1 MKPLA
6 IYIYIFLMLN
16 NMPVVAQS
24 QKVISIEWKTIAE
37 LPSFNN
43 QSKSIG
49 VAGPIVG
56 VINNKLIVAGGANF
70 PEKMPWQGGK
80 KAYYN
85 NIAIFQKEKEQ
96 VFQEAIQASLA
107 GNIAYAANCL
117 TPFGVVYAGGEN
129 ELGLSDKVYL
139 LQWDE
144 ASSTMLQTKL
154 PDLPIKTTNGS
165 LVCIDKIIYFLGGE
179 TLANTTNQFFSLN
192 LIKINEGW
200 TTLPVIPKPLS
211 NIVVVAQYLNGQKQ
225 IYLMG
230 GRAKQKN
237 GISDFSSDV
246 YSFDIYLKRWDKKK
260 SLPYPISAGTGAVV
274 SEKYILLF
282 GGDRGEQFNKV
293 ERTISTI
300 NLEKDELRKEN
311 LITIKNKLL
320 ESHPGFSNEILL
332 YNTQKNI
339 WVSNGFIPFNTSVT
353 TNVVQ
358 WGDEI
363 IIPSGEIKAGVR
375 TPRIISAKI
384 ILHE

>member
-1 MKPLA
+1 
-6 IYIYIFLMLN
+6 MLN
-16 NMPVVAQS
+16 NMPAVAQS
-24 QKVISIEWKTIAE
+24 KKVISIEWKTIAE
-37 LPSFNN
+37 LPPFRD

-49 VAGPIVG
+49 VAGPVVG
-56 VINNKLIVAGGANF
+56 IINNKLIVAGGANF
-70 PEKMPWQGGK
+70 PDKMPWQGGK
-80 KAYYN
+80 KIYYN
-85 NIAIFQKEKEQ
+85 NISIFNKEKEQ
-96 VFQEAIQASLA
+96 VFQEKIQNSLTS
-107 GNIAYAANCL
+107 NIAYAANCI
-117 TPFGVVYAGGEN
+117 TPLGLVYAGGEN

-144 ASSTMLQTKL
+144 ASNNLRQTKL
-154 PDLPIKTTNGS
+154 PDLPVETTNGS
-165 LVCIDKIIYFLGGE
+165 LVCIDNTIYFLGGE
-179 TLANTTNQFFSLN
+179 TLTNTTNQFYSLN
-192 LIKINEGW
+192 LIKINQGW
-200 TTLPVIPKPLS
+200 MTLPVLPKPLS
-211 NIVVVAQYLNGQKQ
+211 NMVVVAQYLNGQKQ

-246 YSFDIYLKRWDKKK
+246 YSFDIHLKIWDKKK
-260 SLPYPISAGTGAVV
+260 SLPYPLSAGTGAVF

-282 GGDRGEQFNKV
+282 GGDQGERFNKV
-293 ERTISTI
+293 EQTISNI
-300 NLEKDELRKEN
+300 NLEKEQFKKEN
-311 LITIKNKLL
+311 LISIKNKLL

-339 WVSNGFIPFNTSVT
+339 WLSNGFIPFNASVT
-353 TNVVQ
+353 TNLVQ

>member
-6 IYIYIFLMLN
+6 IYILLMLN
-16 NMPVVAQS
+16 NMPAFAQS
-24 QKVISIEWKTIAE
+24 KKVISIEWKTIAE
-37 LPSFNN
+37 LPPFNN

-56 VINNKLIVAGGANF
+56 VINNKLIVAAGANF
-70 PEKMPWQGGK
+70 PDKMPWQGGK

-85 NIAIFQKEKEQ
+85 NIVIFKKEKGQ
-96 VFQEAIQASLA
+96 VLQETIAPSLVS
-107 GNIAYAANCL
+107 NIAYAANCS
-117 TPFGVVYAGGEN
+117 TPFGIVFAGGEN

-139 LQWDE
+139 LKWDE
-144 ASSTMLQTKL
+144 ASNNLLQTKL
-154 PDLPIKTTNGS
+154 PDLPVKTTNGS
-165 LVCIDKIIYFLGGE
+165 LVCIDKILYFLGGE
-179 TLANTTNQFFSLN
+179 TLVNTTNQFFSLN
-192 LIKINEGW
+192 LNKINDGW
-200 TTLPVIPKPLS
+200 TMLPAIPKPLS
-211 NIVVVAQYLNGQKQ
+211 NTVVVAQYLNGQKQ

-246 YSFDIYLKRWDKKK
+246 YSFDIHLKRWDKKK

-274 SEKYILLF
+274 TEKYILLF

-293 ERTISTI
+293 ERTISSI

-332 YNTQKNI
+332 YNTQKNV

>member
-6 IYIYIFLMLN
+6 IYILLMLN
-16 NMPVVAQS
+16 NMPAVAQS
-24 QKVISIEWKTIAE
+24 KKVISIEWKTIAE
-37 LPSFNN
+37 LPPFRE

-49 VAGPIVG
+49 VAGPVVG
-56 VINNKLIVAGGANF
+56 IINNKLIVAGGANF
-70 PEKMPWQGGK
+70 PDKMPWQGGK
-80 KAYYN
+80 KIYYN
-85 NIAIFQKEKEQ
+85 NISIFNKEKEQ
-96 VFQEAIQASLA
+96 VFQEKIQNSLTS
-107 GNIAYAANCL
+107 NIAYAANCI
-117 TPFGVVYAGGEN
+117 TPLGLVYAGGEN

-144 ASSTMLQTKL
+144 ASNNLRQTKL
-154 PDLPIKTTNGS
+154 PDLPVETTNGS
-165 LVCIDKIIYFLGGE
+165 LVCIDNTIYFLGGE
-179 TLANTTNQFFSLN
+179 TLTNTTNQFYSLN
-192 LIKINEGW
+192 LIKINQGW
-200 TTLPVIPKPLS
+200 MTLPVLPKPLS
-211 NIVVVAQYLNGQKQ
+211 NMVVVAQYLNGQKQ

-246 YSFDIYLKRWDKKK
+246 YSFDIHLKIWDKKK
-260 SLPYPISAGTGAVV
+260 SLPYPLSAGTGAVF

-282 GGDRGEQFNKV
+282 GGDQGERFNKV
-293 ERTISTI
+293 EQTISNI
-300 NLEKDELRKEN
+300 NLEKEQFKKEN
-311 LITIKNKLL
+311 LISIKNKLL

-339 WVSNGFIPFNTSVT
+339 WLSNGFIPFNASVT
-353 TNVVQ
+353 TNLVQ

>member
-1 MKPLA
+1 
-6 IYIYIFLMLN
+6 MLN
-16 NMPVVAQS
+16 NMPAVAQS
-24 QKVISIEWKTIAE
+24 KKVISIEWKTIAE
-37 LPSFNN
+37 LPPFRE

-49 VAGPIVG
+49 VAGPVVG
-56 VINNKLIVAGGANF
+56 IINNKLIVAGGANF
-70 PEKMPWQGGK
+70 PDKMPWQGGK
-80 KAYYN
+80 KIYYN
-85 NIAIFQKEKEQ
+85 NISIFNKEKEQ
-96 VFQEAIQASLA
+96 VFQEKIQNSLTS
-107 GNIAYAANCL
+107 NIAYAANCI
-117 TPFGVVYAGGEN
+117 TPLGVVYAGGEN

-144 ASSTMLQTKL
+144 ASNSMRQTKL
-154 PDLPIKTTNGS
+154 PDLPVETTNGS
-165 LVCIDKIIYFLGGE
+165 LVCIDNTIYFLGGE
-179 TLANTTNQFFSLN
+179 TLTNTTNQFYSLN
-192 LIKINEGW
+192 LIKINQGW
-200 TTLPVIPKPLS
+200 MTLPVLPKPLS
-211 NIVVVAQYLNGQKQ
+211 NMVVVAQYLDGQKQ

-246 YSFDIYLKRWDKKK
+246 YSFDIHLKIWDKKK
-260 SLPYPISAGTGAVV
+260 SLPYPLSAGTGAVF

-282 GGDRGEQFNKV
+282 GGDRGERFNKV
-293 ERTISTI
+293 EQTISNI

-311 LITIKNKLL
+311 LISIKNKLL

-339 WVSNGFIPFNTSVT
+339 WLSNGFIPFNTSVT
-353 TNVVQ
+353 TNLVP

>member
-6 IYIYIFLMLN
+6 IYILLMLN
-16 NMPVVAQS
+16 NMPAVAQS
-24 QKVISIEWKTIAE
+24 KKVISIEWKTIAE
-37 LPSFNN
+37 LPLFRE

-49 VAGPIVG
+49 VAGPVVG
-56 VINNKLIVAGGANF
+56 IINNKLIVAGGANF
-70 PEKMPWQGGK
+70 PDKMPWQGGK
-80 KAYYN
+80 KIYYN
-85 NIAIFQKEKEQ
+85 NISIFNKEKEQ
-96 VFQEAIQASLA
+96 VFQEKIQNSLTS
-107 GNIAYAANCL
+107 NIAYAANCI
-117 TPFGVVYAGGEN
+117 TPLGVVYAGGEN

-144 ASSTMLQTKL
+144 ASNSMRQTKL
-154 PDLPIKTTNGS
+154 PDLPVETTNGS
-165 LVCIDKIIYFLGGE
+165 LVCIDNTIYFLGGE
-179 TLANTTNQFFSLN
+179 TLTNTTNQFYSLN
-192 LIKINEGW
+192 LIKINQGW
-200 TTLPVIPKPLS
+200 MTLPVLPKPLS
-211 NIVVVAQYLNGQKQ
+211 NMVVVAQYLDGQKQ

-246 YSFDIYLKRWDKKK
+246 YSFDIHLKIWDKKK
-260 SLPYPISAGTGAVV
+260 SLPYPLSAGTGAVF

-282 GGDRGEQFNKV
+282 GGDRGERFNKV
-293 ERTISTI
+293 EQTISNI

-311 LITIKNKLL
+311 LISIKNKLL

-339 WVSNGFIPFNTSVT
+339 WLSNGFIPFNTSVT
-353 TNVVQ
+353 TNLVQ

>member
-6 IYIYIFLMLN
+6 IYILLMLN
-16 NMPVVAQS
+16 NMPAVAQS
-24 QKVISIEWKTIAE
+24 KKVISIEWKTIAE
-37 LPSFNN
+37 LPPFRD

-49 VAGPIVG
+49 VAGPVVG
-56 VINNKLIVAGGANF
+56 IINNKLIVAGGANF
-70 PEKMPWQGGK
+70 PDKMPWQGGK
-80 KAYYN
+80 KIYYN
-85 NIAIFQKEKEQ
+85 NISIFNKEKEQ
-96 VFQEAIQASLA
+96 VFQEKIQNSLTS
-107 GNIAYAANCL
+107 NIAYAANCI
-117 TPFGVVYAGGEN
+117 TPLGVVYAGGEN

-144 ASSTMLQTKL
+144 ASNNLRQTKL
-154 PDLPIKTTNGS
+154 PDLPVETTNGS
-165 LVCIDKIIYFLGGE
+165 LVCIDNTIYFLGGE
-179 TLANTTNQFFSLN
+179 TLTNTTNQFYSLN
-192 LIKINEGW
+192 LIKINLGW
-200 TTLPVIPKPLS
+200 MTLPVLPKSLS
-211 NIVVVAQYLNGQKQ
+211 NMVVVAQYLNGQKQ

-246 YSFDIYLKRWDKKK
+246 YSFDIHLKIWDKKK
-260 SLPYPISAGTGAVV
+260 SLPYPLSAGTGAVF

-282 GGDRGEQFNKV
+282 GGDQGERFNKV
-293 ERTISTI
+293 EQTISNI
-300 NLEKDELRKEN
+300 NLEKEQFKKEN
-311 LITIKNKLL
+311 LISIKNKLL

-339 WVSNGFIPFNTSVT
+339 WLSNGFIPFNASVT
-353 TNVVQ
+353 TNLVQ

>member
-1 MKPLA
+1 
-6 IYIYIFLMLN
+6 MLN
-16 NMPVVAQS
+16 NMPAVAQS
-24 QKVISIEWKTIAE
+24 KKVISIEWKTIAE
-37 LPSFNN
+37 LPLFRE

-49 VAGPIVG
+49 VAGPVVG
-56 VINNKLIVAGGANF
+56 IINNKLIVAGGANF
-70 PEKMPWQGGK
+70 PDKMPWQGGK
-80 KAYYN
+80 KIYYN
-85 NIAIFQKEKEQ
+85 NISIFNKEKEQ
-96 VFQEAIQASLA
+96 VFQEKIQNSLTS
-107 GNIAYAANCL
+107 NIAYAANCI
-117 TPFGVVYAGGEN
+117 TPLGVVYAGGEN

-144 ASSTMLQTKL
+144 ASNSMRQTKL
-154 PDLPIKTTNGS
+154 PDLPVETTNGS
-165 LVCIDKIIYFLGGE
+165 LVCIDNTIYFLGGE
-179 TLANTTNQFFSLN
+179 TLTNTTNQFYSLN
-192 LIKINEGW
+192 LIKINQGW
-200 TTLPVIPKPLS
+200 MTLPVLPKPLS
-211 NIVVVAQYLNGQKQ
+211 NMVVVAQYLDGQKQ

-246 YSFDIYLKRWDKKK
+246 YSFDIHLKIWDKKK
-260 SLPYPISAGTGAVV
+260 SLPYPLSAGTGAVF

-282 GGDRGEQFNKV
+282 GGDQGERFNKV
-293 ERTISTI
+293 EQTISNI
-300 NLEKDELRKEN
+300 NLEKEQFKKEN
-311 LITIKNKLL
+311 LISIKNKLL

-339 WVSNGFIPFNTSVT
+339 WLSNGFIPFNASVT
-353 TNVVQ
+353 TNLVQ

>member
-6 IYIYIFLMLN
+6 IYILLMLN
-16 NMPVVAQS
+16 NMPAVGQS
-24 QKVISIEWKTIAE
+24 KKVISIEWKTIAE
-37 LPSFNN
+37 LPPFRD

-49 VAGPIVG
+49 IAGPVVG
-56 VINNKLIVAGGANF
+56 IINNKLIVAGGANF
-70 PEKMPWQGGK
+70 PDKMPWQGGK
-80 KAYYN
+80 KIYYN
-85 NIAIFQKEKEQ
+85 SISIFNKEKEQ
-96 VFQEAIQASLA
+96 VFQEKIQNSLTS
-107 GNIAYAANCL
+107 NIAYAANCI
-117 TPFGVVYAGGEN
+117 TPLGVVYAGGEN

-144 ASSTMLQTKL
+144 ASNNLRQTKL
-154 PDLPIKTTNGS
+154 PDLPVETTNGS
-165 LVCIDKIIYFLGGE
+165 LVCIENTIYFLGGE
-179 TLANTTNQFFSLN
+179 TLTNTTNQFYSLN
-192 LIKINEGW
+192 LNKINQGW
-200 TTLPVIPKPLS
+200 MTLPVLPKPLS
-211 NIVVVAQYLNGQKQ
+211 NMVVVAQHLNGQKQ
-225 IYLMG
+225 IYLLG

-246 YSFDIYLKRWDKKK
+246 YSFDIHLKIWDKKK
-260 SLPYPISAGTGAVV
+260 SLPYPLSAGTGAVF

-282 GGDRGEQFNKV
+282 GGDRGERFNKV
-293 ERTISTI
+293 EQTISNI
-300 NLEKDELRKEN
+300 NLEKEQFKKEN
-311 LITIKNKLL
+311 LISIKNKLL

-339 WVSNGFIPFNTSVT
+339 WLSNGFIPFNTSVT
-353 TNVVQ
+353 TNLVQ

>member
-6 IYIYIFLMLN
+6 IYILLMLN
-16 NMPVVAQS
+16 NMPAVAQS
-24 QKVISIEWKTIAE
+24 KKIISIEWKTIAE
-37 LPSFNN
+37 LPPFRE

-49 VAGPIVG
+49 VAGPVVG
-56 VINNKLIVAGGANF
+56 IINNKLIVAGGANF
-70 PEKMPWQGGK
+70 PDKMPWQGGK
-80 KAYYN
+80 KIYYN
-85 NIAIFQKEKEQ
+85 NISIFNKEKEQ
-96 VFQEAIQASLA
+96 VFQEKIQNSLTS
-107 GNIAYAANCL
+107 NIAYAANCI
-117 TPFGVVYAGGEN
+117 TPLGLVYAGGEN

-144 ASSTMLQTKL
+144 ASNNLRQTKL
-154 PDLPIKTTNGS
+154 PDLPVETTNGS
-165 LVCIDKIIYFLGGE
+165 LVCIDNTIYFLGGE
-179 TLANTTNQFFSLN
+179 TLTNTTNQFYSLN
-192 LIKINEGW
+192 LIKINQGW
-200 TTLPVIPKPLS
+200 MTLPVLPKPLS
-211 NIVVVAQYLNGQKQ
+211 NMVVVAQYLNGQKQ

-246 YSFDIYLKRWDKKK
+246 YSFDIHLKIWDKKK
-260 SLPYPISAGTGAVV
+260 SLPYPLSAGTGAVF

-282 GGDRGEQFNKV
+282 GGDQGERFNKV
-293 ERTISTI
+293 EQTISNI
-300 NLEKDELRKEN
+300 NLEKEQFKKEN
-311 LITIKNKLL
+311 LISIKNKLL

-339 WVSNGFIPFNTSVT
+339 WLSNGFIPFNTSVT
-353 TNVVQ
+353 TNLVQ

>member
-6 IYIYIFLMLN
+6 IYILLMLN
-16 NMPVVAQS
+16 NMPAVAQS
-24 QKVISIEWKTIAE
+24 KKVISIEWKTIAE
-37 LPSFNN
+37 LPPFRD

-56 VINNKLIVAGGANF
+56 VINDKLIVAGGANF
-70 PEKMPWQGGK
+70 PDKMPWQGGK
-80 KAYYN
+80 KIYYN
-85 NIAIFQKEKEQ
+85 NISIFNKEKEQ
-96 VFQEAIQASLA
+96 VFQEKIQNSLTS
-107 GNIAYAANCL
+107 NIAYAANCI
-117 TPFGVVYAGGEN
+117 TPLGVVYAGGEN
-129 ELGLSDKVYL
+129 ELGFSDKVYL

-144 ASSTMLQTKL
+144 ASNNLRQTKL
-154 PDLPIKTTNGS
+154 PDLPVETTNGS
-165 LVCIDKIIYFLGGE
+165 LVCIDNTIYFLGGE
-179 TLANTTNQFFSLN
+179 TLTNTTNQFYSLN
-192 LIKINEGW
+192 LIKINQGW
-200 TTLPVIPKPLS
+200 MTLPVLPKPLS
-211 NIVVVAQYLNGQKQ
+211 NMVVVAQYLNGQKQ

-246 YSFDIYLKRWDKKK
+246 YSFDIHLKIWDKKK
-260 SLPYPISAGTGAVV
+260 SLPYPLSAGTGAVF

-282 GGDRGEQFNKV
+282 GGDQGERFNKV
-293 ERTISTI
+293 EQTISNI
-300 NLEKDELRKEN
+300 NLEKEQFKKEN
-311 LITIKNKLL
+311 LISIKNKLL

-339 WVSNGFIPFNTSVT
+339 WLSNGFIPFNASVT
-353 TNVVQ
+353 TNLVQ
-358 WGDEI
+358 WADKI

>member
-6 IYIYIFLMLN
+6 IYILLMLN
-16 NMPVVAQS
+16 NMPAVAQS
-24 QKVISIEWKTIAE
+24 KKVISIEWKTIAE
-37 LPSFNN
+37 LPPFRD

-49 VAGPIVG
+49 VAGPVVG
-56 VINNKLIVAGGANF
+56 IINNKLIVAGGANF
-70 PEKMPWQGGK
+70 PDKMPWKGGK
-80 KAYYN
+80 KIYYN
-85 NIAIFQKEKEQ
+85 NISIFNKEKEQ
-96 VFQEAIQASLA
+96 VFQEKIQNSLTS
-107 GNIAYAANCL
+107 NIAYAANCI
-117 TPFGVVYAGGEN
+117 TPLGVVYAGGEN

-144 ASSTMLQTKL
+144 ASNSMRQTKL
-154 PDLPIKTTNGS
+154 PDLPVETTNGS
-165 LVCIDKIIYFLGGE
+165 LVCIDNTIYFLGGE
-179 TLANTTNQFFSLN
+179 TLTNTTNQFYSLN
-192 LIKINEGW
+192 LIKINQGW
-200 TTLPVIPKPLS
+200 MTLPVLPKPLS
-211 NIVVVAQYLNGQKQ
+211 NMVVVAQYLNGQKQ

-246 YSFDIYLKRWDKKK
+246 YSFDIHLKIWDKKK
-260 SLPYPISAGTGAVV
+260 SLPYPLSAGTGAVF

-282 GGDRGEQFNKV
+282 GGDQGERFNKV
-293 ERTISTI
+293 EQTISNI
-300 NLEKDELRKEN
+300 NLEKEQFKKEN
-311 LITIKNKLL
+311 LISIKNKLL

-339 WVSNGFIPFNTSVT
+339 WLSNGFIPFNASVT
-353 TNVVQ
+353 TNLVQ

>member
-6 IYIYIFLMLN
+6 IYILLMLN
-16 NMPVVAQS
+16 NMPAVAQS
-24 QKVISIEWKTIAE
+24 KKVISIEWKTIAE
-37 LPSFNN
+37 LPPFRD

-49 VAGPIVG
+49 VAGPVVG
-56 VINNKLIVAGGANF
+56 IINNKLIVAGGANF
-70 PEKMPWQGGK
+70 PDKMPWQGGK
-80 KAYYN
+80 KIYYN
-85 NIAIFQKEKEQ
+85 NISIFNKEKEQ
-96 VFQEAIQASLA
+96 VFQEKIQNSLTS
-107 GNIAYAANCL
+107 NIAYAANCI
-117 TPFGVVYAGGEN
+117 TPLGVVYAGGEN
-129 ELGLSDKVYL
+129 ELGFSDKVYL

-144 ASSTMLQTKL
+144 ASNNLRQTKL
-154 PDLPIKTTNGS
+154 PDLPVETTNGS
-165 LVCIDKIIYFLGGE
+165 LVCIDNTIYFLGGE
-179 TLANTTNQFFSLN
+179 TLTNTTNQFYSLN
-192 LIKINEGW
+192 LIKINQGW
-200 TTLPVIPKPLS
+200 MTLPVLPKPLS
-211 NIVVVAQYLNGQKQ
+211 NMVVVAQYLNGQKQ

-246 YSFDIYLKRWDKKK
+246 YSFDIHLKIWDKKK
-260 SLPYPISAGTGAVV
+260 SLPYPLSAGTGAVF

-282 GGDRGEQFNKV
+282 GGDQGERFNKV
-293 ERTISTI
+293 EQTISNI
-300 NLEKDELRKEN
+300 NLEKEQFKKEN
-311 LITIKNKLL
+311 LISIKNKLL

-339 WVSNGFIPFNTSVT
+339 WLSNGFIPFNTSVT
-353 TNVVQ
+353 TNLVQ

>member
-6 IYIYIFLMLN
+6 IYILLMLN
-16 NMPVVAQS
+16 NMPAVAQS
-24 QKVISIEWKTIAE
+24 KKVISIEWKTIAE
-37 LPSFNN
+37 LPPFRN

-56 VINNKLIVAGGANF
+56 VINDKLIVAGGANF
-70 PEKMPWQGGK
+70 PDKMPWQGGK
-80 KAYYN
+80 KIYYN
-85 NIAIFQKEKEQ
+85 NISIFNKEKEQ
-96 VFQEAIQASLA
+96 IFQEKIQNSLTS
-107 GNIAYAANCL
+107 NIAYAANCI
-117 TPFGVVYAGGEN
+117 TPLGVVYAGGEN
-129 ELGLSDKVYL
+129 ELGFSDKVYL

-144 ASSTMLQTKL
+144 ASNNLRQTKL
-154 PDLPIKTTNGS
+154 PDLPVETTNGS
-165 LVCIDKIIYFLGGE
+165 LVCIDNTIYFLGGE
-179 TLANTTNQFFSLN
+179 TLTNTTNQFYSLN
-192 LIKINEGW
+192 LIKINQGW
-200 TTLPVIPKPLS
+200 MTLPVLPKPLS
-211 NIVVVAQYLNGQKQ
+211 NMVVVAQYLNGQKQ

-246 YSFDIYLKRWDKKK
+246 YSFDIHLKIWDKKK
-260 SLPYPISAGTGAVV
+260 SLPYPLSAGTGAVF

-282 GGDRGEQFNKV
+282 GGDQGERFNKV
-293 ERTISTI
+293 EQTISNI
-300 NLEKDELRKEN
+300 NLEKEQFKKEN
-311 LITIKNKLL
+311 LISIKNKLL

-339 WVSNGFIPFNTSVT
+339 WLSNGFIPFNASVT
-353 TNVVQ
+353 TNLVQ
-358 WGDEI
+358 WADKI

>member
-1 MKPLA
+1 
-6 IYIYIFLMLN
+6 MLN
-16 NMPVVAQS
+16 NMPAVAQS
-24 QKVISIEWKTIAE
+24 KKVISIEWKTIAE
-37 LPSFNN
+37 LPPFRE

-49 VAGPIVG
+49 VAGPVVG
-56 VINNKLIVAGGANF
+56 IINNKLIVAGGANF
-70 PEKMPWQGGK
+70 PDKMPWQGGK
-80 KAYYN
+80 KIYYN
-85 NIAIFQKEKEQ
+85 NISIFNKEKEQ
-96 VFQEAIQASLA
+96 VFQEKIQNSLTS
-107 GNIAYAANCL
+107 NIAYAANCI
-117 TPFGVVYAGGEN
+117 TPLGVVYAGGEN

-144 ASSTMLQTKL
+144 ASNSMRQTKL
-154 PDLPIKTTNGS
+154 PDLPVETTNGS
-165 LVCIDKIIYFLGGE
+165 LVCIDNTIYFLGGE
-179 TLANTTNQFFSLN
+179 TLTNTTNQFYSLN
-192 LIKINEGW
+192 LIKINQGW
-200 TTLPVIPKPLS
+200 MTLPVLPKPLS
-211 NIVVVAQYLNGQKQ
+211 NMVVVAQYLDGQKQ

-246 YSFDIYLKRWDKKK
+246 YSFDIHLKIWDKKK
-260 SLPYPISAGTGAVV
+260 SLPYPLSAGTGAVF

-282 GGDRGEQFNKV
+282 GGDQGERFNKV
-293 ERTISTI
+293 EQTISNI
-300 NLEKDELRKEN
+300 NLEKEQFKKEN
-311 LITIKNKLL
+311 LISIKNKLL

-339 WVSNGFIPFNTSVT
+339 WLSNGFIPFNASVT
-353 TNVVQ
+353 TNLVQ

>member
-6 IYIYIFLMLN
+6 IYILLMLN
-16 NMPVVAQS
+16 NMPAVAQS
-24 QKVISIEWKTIAE
+24 KKVISIEWKTIAE
-37 LPSFNN
+37 LPPFRD

-49 VAGPIVG
+49 VAGPVVG
-56 VINNKLIVAGGANF
+56 IINNKLIVAGGANF
-70 PEKMPWQGGK
+70 PDKMPWQGGK
-80 KAYYN
+80 KIYYN
-85 NIAIFQKEKEQ
+85 NISIFNKEKEQ
-96 VFQEAIQASLA
+96 VFQEKIQNSLTS
-107 GNIAYAANCL
+107 NIAYAANCI
-117 TPFGVVYAGGEN
+117 TPLGLVYAGGEN

-144 ASSTMLQTKL
+144 ASNNLRQTKL
-154 PDLPIKTTNGS
+154 PDLPVETTNGS
-165 LVCIDKIIYFLGGE
+165 LVCIDNTIYFLGGE
-179 TLANTTNQFFSLN
+179 TLTNTTNQFYSLN
-192 LIKINEGW
+192 LIKINQGW
-200 TTLPVIPKPLS
+200 MTLPVLPKPLS
-211 NIVVVAQYLNGQKQ
+211 NMVVVAQYLNGQKQ

-246 YSFDIYLKRWDKKK
+246 YSFDIHLKIWDKKK
-260 SLPYPISAGTGAVV
+260 SLPYPLSAGTGAVF

-282 GGDRGEQFNKV
+282 GGDQGERFNKV
-293 ERTISTI
+293 EQTISNI
-300 NLEKDELRKEN
+300 NLEKEQFKKEN
-311 LITIKNKLL
+311 LISIKNKLL

-339 WVSNGFIPFNTSVT
+339 WLSNGFIPFNTSVT
-353 TNVVQ
+353 TNLVQ

>member
-6 IYIYIFLMLN
+6 IYILLMLN
-16 NMPVVAQS
+16 NMPAVAQS
-24 QKVISIEWKTIAE
+24 KKVISIEWKTIAE
-37 LPSFNN
+37 LPPFRD

-56 VINNKLIVAGGANF
+56 VINDKLIVAGGANF
-70 PEKMPWQGGK
+70 PDKMPWQGGK
-80 KAYYN
+80 KIYYN
-85 NIAIFQKEKEQ
+85 NISIFNKEKEQ
-96 VFQEAIQASLA
+96 IFQEKIQNSLTS
-107 GNIAYAANCL
+107 NIAYAANCI
-117 TPFGVVYAGGEN
+117 TPLGVVYAGGEN
-129 ELGLSDKVYL
+129 ELGFSDKVYL

-144 ASSTMLQTKL
+144 ASNNLRQTKL
-154 PDLPIKTTNGS
+154 PDLPVETTNGS
-165 LVCIDKIIYFLGGE
+165 LVCIDNTIYFLGGE
-179 TLANTTNQFFSLN
+179 TLTNTTNQFYSLN
-192 LIKINEGW
+192 LIKINQGW
-200 TTLPVIPKPLS
+200 MTLPVLPKPLS
-211 NIVVVAQYLNGQKQ
+211 NMVVVAQYLNGQKQ

-246 YSFDIYLKRWDKKK
+246 YSFDIHLKIWDKKK
-260 SLPYPISAGTGAVV
+260 SLPYPLSAGTGAIF

-282 GGDRGEQFNKV
+282 GGDQGERFNKV
-293 ERTISTI
+293 EQTISNI
-300 NLEKDELRKEN
+300 NLEKEQFKKEN
-311 LITIKNKLL
+311 LISIKNKLL

-339 WVSNGFIPFNTSVT
+339 WLSNGFIPFNASVT
-353 TNVVQ
+353 TNLVQ
-358 WGDEI
+358 WADKI

>member
-6 IYIYIFLMLN
+6 IYILLMLN
-16 NMPVVAQS
+16 NMPAVAQS
-24 QKVISIEWKTIAE
+24 KKVISIEWKTIAE
-37 LPSFNN
+37 LPPFRE

-49 VAGPIVG
+49 VAGPVVG
-56 VINNKLIVAGGANF
+56 IINNKLIVAGGANF
-70 PEKMPWQGGK
+70 PDKMPWQGGK
-80 KAYYN
+80 KIYYN
-85 NIAIFQKEKEQ
+85 NISIFNKEKEQ
-96 VFQEAIQASLA
+96 VFQEKIQNSLTS
-107 GNIAYAANCL
+107 NIAYAANCI
-117 TPFGVVYAGGEN
+117 TPLGVVYAGGEN

-144 ASSTMLQTKL
+144 ASNSMRQTKL
-154 PDLPIKTTNGS
+154 PDLPVETTNGS
-165 LVCIDKIIYFLGGE
+165 LVCIDNTIYFLGGE
-179 TLANTTNQFFSLN
+179 TLTNTTNQFYSLN
-192 LIKINEGW
+192 LIKINQGW
-200 TTLPVIPKPLS
+200 MTLPVLPKPLS
-211 NIVVVAQYLNGQKQ
+211 NMVVVAQYLDGQKQ

-246 YSFDIYLKRWDKKK
+246 YSFDIHLKIWDKKK
-260 SLPYPISAGTGAVV
+260 SLPYPLSAGTGAVF

-282 GGDRGEQFNKV
+282 GGDQGERFNKV
-293 ERTISTI
+293 EQTISNI
-300 NLEKDELRKEN
+300 NLEKEQFKKEN
-311 LITIKNKLL
+311 LISIKNKLL

-339 WVSNGFIPFNTSVT
+339 WLSNGFIPFNTSVT
-353 TNVVQ
+353 TNLVQ

>member
-1 MKPLA
+1 
-6 IYIYIFLMLN
+6 MLN
-16 NMPVVAQS
+16 NMPAVAQS
-24 QKVISIEWKTIAE
+24 KKVISIEWKTIAE
-37 LPSFNN
+37 LPPFRD

-56 VINNKLIVAGGANF
+56 VINDKLIVAGGANF
-70 PEKMPWQGGK
+70 PDKMPWQGGK
-80 KAYYN
+80 KIYYN
-85 NIAIFQKEKEQ
+85 NISIFNKEKEQ
-96 VFQEAIQASLA
+96 VFQEKIQNSLTS
-107 GNIAYAANCL
+107 NIAYAANCI
-117 TPFGVVYAGGEN
+117 TPLGVVYAGGEN

-144 ASSTMLQTKL
+144 ASNSMRQTKL
-154 PDLPIKTTNGS
+154 PDLPVETTNGS
-165 LVCIDKIIYFLGGE
+165 LVCIDNTIYFLGGE
-179 TLANTTNQFFSLN
+179 TLTNTTNQFYSLN
-192 LIKINEGW
+192 LIKINQGW
-200 TTLPVIPKPLS
+200 MTLPVLPKPLS
-211 NIVVVAQYLNGQKQ
+211 NMVVVAQYLNGQKQ

-246 YSFDIYLKRWDKKK
+246 YSFDIHLKIWDKKK
-260 SLPYPISAGTGAVV
+260 SLPYPLSAGTGAVF

-282 GGDRGEQFNKV
+282 GGDQGERFNKV
-293 ERTISTI
+293 EQTISNI
-300 NLEKDELRKEN
+300 NLEKEQFKKEN
-311 LITIKNKLL
+311 LISIKNKLL

-339 WVSNGFIPFNTSVT
+339 WLSNGFIPFNASVT
-353 TNVVQ
+353 TNLVQ
-358 WGDEI
+358 WADKI

>member
-6 IYIYIFLMLN
+6 IYILLMLN
-16 NMPVVAQS
+16 NMPAVAQS
-24 QKVISIEWKTIAE
+24 KKVISIEWKTIAE
-37 LPSFNN
+37 LPPFRD

-49 VAGPIVG
+49 VAGPVVG
-56 VINNKLIVAGGANF
+56 IINNKLIVAGGANF
-70 PEKMPWQGGK
+70 PDKMPWQGGK
-80 KAYYN
+80 KIYYN
-85 NIAIFQKEKEQ
+85 NISIFNKEKEQ
-96 VFQEAIQASLA
+96 VFQEKIQNSLTS
-107 GNIAYAANCL
+107 NIAYAANCI
-117 TPFGVVYAGGEN
+117 TPLGVVYAGGEN

-144 ASSTMLQTKL
+144 ASNNLRQTKL
-154 PDLPIKTTNGS
+154 PDLPVETTNGS
-165 LVCIDKIIYFLGGE
+165 LVCIDNTIYFLGGE
-179 TLANTTNQFFSLN
+179 TLTNTTNQFYSLN
-192 LIKINEGW
+192 LIKINLGW
-200 TTLPVIPKPLS
+200 MTLPVLPKPLS
-211 NIVVVAQYLNGQKQ
+211 NMVVVAQYLNGQKQ

-246 YSFDIYLKRWDKKK
+246 YSFDIHLKIWDKKK
-260 SLPYPISAGTGAVV
+260 SLPYPLSAGTGAVF

-282 GGDRGEQFNKV
+282 GGDRGERFNKV
-293 ERTISTI
+293 EQTISNI

-311 LITIKNKLL
+311 LISIKNKLL

-339 WVSNGFIPFNTSVT
+339 WLSNGFIPFNTSVT
-353 TNVVQ
+353 TNLVQ

>member
-6 IYIYIFLMLN
+6 IYILLMLN
-16 NMPVVAQS
+16 NMPAVAQS
-24 QKVISIEWKTIAE
+24 KKVISIEWKTIAE
-37 LPSFNN
+37 LPPFRD

-49 VAGPIVG
+49 VAGPVVG
-56 VINNKLIVAGGANF
+56 IINNKLIVAGGANF
-70 PEKMPWQGGK
+70 PDKMPWQGGK
-80 KAYYN
+80 KIYYN
-85 NIAIFQKEKEQ
+85 NISIFNKEKEQ
-96 VFQEAIQASLA
+96 VFQEKIQNSLTS
-107 GNIAYAANCL
+107 NIAYAANCI
-117 TPFGVVYAGGEN
+117 TPLGVVYAGGEN

-144 ASSTMLQTKL
+144 ASNNLRQTKL
-154 PDLPIKTTNGS
+154 PDLPVETTNGS
-165 LVCIDKIIYFLGGE
+165 LVCIDNTIYFLGGE
-179 TLANTTNQFFSLN
+179 TLTNTTNQFYSLN
-192 LIKINEGW
+192 LIKINLGW
-200 TTLPVIPKPLS
+200 MTLPVLPKPLS
-211 NIVVVAQYLNGQKQ
+211 NMVVVAQYLDGQKQ

-246 YSFDIYLKRWDKKK
+246 YSFDIHLKIWDKKK
-260 SLPYPISAGTGAVV
+260 SLPYPLSAGTGAVF

-282 GGDRGEQFNKV
+282 GGDQGERFNKV
-293 ERTISTI
+293 EQTISNI
-300 NLEKDELRKEN
+300 NLEKEQFKKEN
-311 LITIKNKLL
+311 LISIKNKLL

-339 WVSNGFIPFNTSVT
+339 WLSNGFIPFNASVT
-353 TNVVQ
+353 TNLVQ

>member
-6 IYIYIFLMLN
+6 IYILLMLN
-16 NMPVVAQS
+16 NMPAFAQS
-24 QKVISIEWKTIAE
+24 KKVISIEWKTIAE
-37 LPSFNN
+37 LPPFNN

-56 VINNKLIVAGGANF
+56 VINNKLIVAAGANF
-70 PEKMPWQGGK
+70 PDKMPWQGGK

-85 NIAIFQKEKEQ
+85 NIVIFKKEKGQ
-96 VFQEAIQASLA
+96 VLQETIAPSLVS
-107 GNIAYAANCL
+107 NIAYAANCS
-117 TPFGVVYAGGEN
+117 TPFGIVFAGGEN

-139 LQWDE
+139 LKWDE
-144 ASSTMLQTKL
+144 ASNNLLQTKL
-154 PDLPIKTTNGS
+154 PDLPVKTTNGS
-165 LVCIDKIIYFLGGE
+165 LVCIDKILYFLGGE
-179 TLANTTNQFFSLN
+179 TLVNTTNQFFSLN
-192 LIKINEGW
+192 LNKINDGW
-200 TTLPVIPKPLS
+200 TMLPAIPKPLS
-211 NIVVVAQYLNGQKQ
+211 NTVVVAQYLNGQKQ

-246 YSFDIYLKRWDKKK
+246 YSFDIHLKRWDKKK

-274 SEKYILLF
+274 TEKYILLF

-293 ERTISTI
+293 ERTISNI

-339 WVSNGFIPFNTSVT
+339 WTSTGFIPFDTSVT

-375 TPRIISAKI
+375 TPRILSAKI

>member
-6 IYIYIFLMLN
+6 IYILLMLN
-16 NMPVVAQS
+16 NMPAVAQS
-24 QKVISIEWKTIAE
+24 KKVISIEWKTIAE
-37 LPSFNN
+37 LPPFRD

-49 VAGPIVG
+49 VAGPVVG
-56 VINNKLIVAGGANF
+56 IINNKLIVAGGANF
-70 PEKMPWQGGK
+70 PDKMPWQGGK
-80 KAYYN
+80 KIYYN
-85 NIAIFQKEKEQ
+85 NISIFNKEKEQ
-96 VFQEAIQASLA
+96 VFQEKIQNSLTS
-107 GNIAYAANCL
+107 NIAYAANCI
-117 TPFGVVYAGGEN
+117 TPLGLVYAGGEN

-144 ASSTMLQTKL
+144 ASNNLRQTKL
-154 PDLPIKTTNGS
+154 PDLPVETTNGS
-165 LVCIDKIIYFLGGE
+165 LVCIDNTIYFLGGE
-179 TLANTTNQFFSLN
+179 TLTNTTNQFYSLN
-192 LIKINEGW
+192 LIKINQGW
-200 TTLPVIPKPLS
+200 MTLPVLPKPLS
-211 NIVVVAQYLNGQKQ
+211 NMVVVAQYLNGQKQ

-230 GRAKQKN
+230 GRAKRKN

-246 YSFDIYLKRWDKKK
+246 YSFDIHLKIWDKKK
-260 SLPYPISAGTGAVV
+260 SLPYPLSAGTGAVF

-282 GGDRGEQFNKV
+282 GGDQGERFNKV
-293 ERTISTI
+293 EQTISNI
-300 NLEKDELRKEN
+300 NLEKEQFKKEN
-311 LITIKNKLL
+311 LISIKNKLL

-339 WVSNGFIPFNTSVT
+339 WLSNGFIPFNASVT
-353 TNVVQ
+353 TNLVQ

>member
-6 IYIYIFLMLN
+6 IYILLMLN
-16 NMPVVAQS
+16 NMPAVAQS
-24 QKVISIEWKTIAE
+24 KKVISIEWKTIAE
-37 LPSFNN
+37 LPPFRE

-49 VAGPIVG
+49 VAGPVVG
-56 VINNKLIVAGGANF
+56 IINNKLIVAGGANF
-70 PEKMPWQGGK
+70 PDKMPWQGGK
-80 KAYYN
+80 KIYYN
-85 NIAIFQKEKEQ
+85 NISIFNKEKEQ
-96 VFQEAIQASLA
+96 VFQEKIQNSLTS
-107 GNIAYAANCL
+107 NIAYAANCI
-117 TPFGVVYAGGEN
+117 TPLGVVYAGGEN

-144 ASSTMLQTKL
+144 ASNNLRQTKL
-154 PDLPIKTTNGS
+154 PDLPVETTNGS
-165 LVCIDKIIYFLGGE
+165 LVCIDNTIYFLGGE
-179 TLANTTNQFFSLN
+179 TLTNTTNQFYSLN
-192 LIKINEGW
+192 LIKINQGW
-200 TTLPVIPKPLS
+200 MTLPVLPKPLS
-211 NIVVVAQYLNGQKQ
+211 NMVVVAQYLNGQKQ

-246 YSFDIYLKRWDKKK
+246 YSFDIHLKIWDKKK
-260 SLPYPISAGTGAVV
+260 SLPYPLSAGTGAVF

-282 GGDRGEQFNKV
+282 GGDQGERFNKV
-293 ERTISTI
+293 EQTISNI

-311 LITIKNKLL
+311 LISIKNKLL

-339 WVSNGFIPFNTSVT
+339 WLSNGFIPFNTSVT
-353 TNVVQ
+353 TNLVQ

>member
-6 IYIYIFLMLN
+6 IYILLMLN
-16 NMPVVAQS
+16 NMPAVAQS
-24 QKVISIEWKTIAE
+24 KKVISIEWKTIAE
-37 LPSFNN
+37 LPPFRD

-56 VINNKLIVAGGANF
+56 VINDKLIVAGGANF
-70 PEKMPWQGGK
+70 PDKMPWQGGK
-80 KAYYN
+80 KIYYN
-85 NIAIFQKEKEQ
+85 NISIFNKEKEQ
-96 VFQEAIQASLA
+96 VWQEKITASLA
-107 GNIAYAANCL
+107 SNIAYAANCI
-117 TPFGVVYAGGEN
+117 TPLGVVYAGGEN
-129 ELGLSDKVYL
+129 ELGFSDKVYL

-144 ASSTMLQTKL
+144 ASNNLRQTKL
-154 PDLPIKTTNGS
+154 PDLPVETTNGS
-165 LVCIDKIIYFLGGE
+165 LVCIDNTIYFLGGE
-179 TLANTTNQFFSLN
+179 TLTNTTNQFYSLN
-192 LIKINEGW
+192 LIKINQGW
-200 TTLPVIPKPLS
+200 MTLPVLPKPLS
-211 NIVVVAQYLNGQKQ
+211 NMVVVAQYLNGQKQ

-246 YSFDIYLKRWDKKK
+246 YSFDIHLKIWDKKK
-260 SLPYPISAGTGAVV
+260 SLPYPLSAGTGAIF

-282 GGDRGEQFNKV
+282 GGDQGERFNKV
-293 ERTISTI
+293 EQTISNI
-300 NLEKDELRKEN
+300 NLEKEQFKKEN
-311 LITIKNKLL
+311 LISIKNKLL

-339 WVSNGFIPFNTSVT
+339 WLSNGFIPFNASVT
-353 TNVVQ
+353 TNLVQ
-358 WGDEI
+358 WADKI

>member
-6 IYIYIFLMLN
+6 IYILLMLN
-16 NMPVVAQS
+16 NMPAVAQS
-24 QKVISIEWKTIAE
+24 KKVISIEWKTIAE
-37 LPSFNN
+37 LPPFRD

-49 VAGPIVG
+49 VAGPVVG
-56 VINNKLIVAGGANF
+56 IINNKLIVAGGANF
-70 PEKMPWQGGK
+70 PDKMPWQGGK
-80 KAYYN
+80 KIYYN
-85 NIAIFQKEKEQ
+85 NISIFNKEKEQ
-96 VFQEAIQASLA
+96 VFQEKIQNSLTS
-107 GNIAYAANCL
+107 NIAYAANCI
-117 TPFGVVYAGGEN
+117 TPLGVVYAGGEN

-144 ASSTMLQTKL
+144 ASNSMRQTKL
-154 PDLPIKTTNGS
+154 PDLPVETTNGS
-165 LVCIDKIIYFLGGE
+165 LVCIDNTIYFLGGE
-179 TLANTTNQFFSLN
+179 TLTNTTNQFYSLN
-192 LIKINEGW
+192 LIKINQGW
-200 TTLPVIPKPLS
+200 MTLPVLPKPLS
-211 NIVVVAQYLNGQKQ
+211 NMVVVAQYLDGQKQ

-246 YSFDIYLKRWDKKK
+246 YSFDIHLKIWDKKK
-260 SLPYPISAGTGAVV
+260 SLPYPLSAGTGAVF

-282 GGDRGEQFNKV
+282 GGDRGERFNKV
-293 ERTISTI
+293 EQTISNI

-311 LITIKNKLL
+311 LISIKNKLL

-339 WVSNGFIPFNTSVT
+339 WLSNGFIPFNTSVT
-353 TNVVQ
+353 TNLVQ

>member
-6 IYIYIFLMLN
+6 IYILLMLN
-16 NMPVVAQS
+16 NMPAVAQS
-24 QKVISIEWKTIAE
+24 KKVISIEWKTIAE
-37 LPSFNN
+37 LPPFRD

-49 VAGPIVG
+49 VAGPVVG
-56 VINNKLIVAGGANF
+56 IINNKLIVAGGANF
-70 PEKMPWQGGK
+70 PDKMPWQGGK
-80 KAYYN
+80 KIYYN
-85 NIAIFQKEKEQ
+85 NISIFNKEKEQ
-96 VFQEAIQASLA
+96 VFQEKIQNSLTS
-107 GNIAYAANCL
+107 NIAYAANCI
-117 TPFGVVYAGGEN
+117 TPLGVVYAGGEN

-144 ASSTMLQTKL
+144 ASNNLRQTKL
-154 PDLPIKTTNGS
+154 PDLPVETTNGS
-165 LVCIDKIIYFLGGE
+165 LVCIDNTIYFLGGE
-179 TLANTTNQFFSLN
+179 TLTNTTNQFYSLN
-192 LIKINEGW
+192 LIKINLGW
-200 TTLPVIPKPLS
+200 MTLPVLPKPLS
-211 NIVVVAQYLNGQKQ
+211 NMVVVAQYLDGQKQ

-246 YSFDIYLKRWDKKK
+246 YSFDIHLKIWDKKK
-260 SLPYPISAGTGAVV
+260 SLPYPLSAGTGAVF

-282 GGDRGEQFNKV
+282 GGDRGERFNKV
-293 ERTISTI
+293 EQTISNI

-311 LITIKNKLL
+311 LISIKNKLL

-339 WVSNGFIPFNTSVT
+339 WLSNGFIPFNTSVT
-353 TNVVQ
+353 TNLVQ

>member
-6 IYIYIFLMLN
+6 IYILLMLN
-16 NMPVVAQS
+16 NMPAVAQS
-24 QKVISIEWKTIAE
+24 KKVISIEWKTIAE
-37 LPSFNN
+37 LPPFRE

-49 VAGPIVG
+49 VAGPVVG
-56 VINNKLIVAGGANF
+56 IINNKLIVAGGANF
-70 PEKMPWQGGK
+70 PDKMPWQGGK
-80 KAYYN
+80 KIYYN
-85 NIAIFQKEKEQ
+85 NISIFNKEKEQ
-96 VFQEAIQASLA
+96 VFQEKIQNSLTS
-107 GNIAYAANCL
+107 NIAYAANCI
-117 TPFGVVYAGGEN
+117 TPLGVVYAGGEN

-144 ASSTMLQTKL
+144 ASNSMRQTKL
-154 PDLPIKTTNGS
+154 PDLPVETTNGS
-165 LVCIDKIIYFLGGE
+165 LVCIDNTIYFLGGE
-179 TLANTTNQFFSLN
+179 TLTNTTNQFYSLN
-192 LIKINEGW
+192 LIKINQGW
-200 TTLPVIPKPLS
+200 MTLPVLPKPLS
-211 NIVVVAQYLNGQKQ
+211 NMVVVAQYLDGQKQ

-246 YSFDIYLKRWDKKK
+246 YSFDIHLKIWDKKK
-260 SLPYPISAGTGAVV
+260 SLPYPLSAGTGAVF

-282 GGDRGEQFNKV
+282 GGDRGERFNKV
-293 ERTISTI
+293 EQTISNI

-311 LITIKNKLL
+311 LISIKNKLL

-339 WVSNGFIPFNTSVT
+339 WLSNGFIPFNTSVT
-353 TNVVQ
+353 TNLVQ